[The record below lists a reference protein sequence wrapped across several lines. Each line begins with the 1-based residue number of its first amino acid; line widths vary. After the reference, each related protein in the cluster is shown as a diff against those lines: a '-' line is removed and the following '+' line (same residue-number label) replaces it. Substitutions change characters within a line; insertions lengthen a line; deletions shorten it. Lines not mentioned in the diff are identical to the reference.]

1 MVLPAKP
8 VLMVSGT
15 SSWEEGLTNLRAAF
29 ARLDAELARDGIA
42 PAGRPVAVFTE
53 TTDDLFRFD
62 AMVPVGQIPNPAPAL
77 GPDLRF
83 GTTPSGRAYRFVH
96 RGPYDD
102 IDSTYETITAYL
114 DAKDVAAKDAFIEEY
129 LDDISDP
136 ADPNLGI
143 NIFVQPR

>member
-1 MVLPAKP
+1 M
-8 VLMVSGT
+8 
-15 SSWEEGLTNLRAAF
+15 
-29 ARLDAELARDGIA
+29 
-42 PAGRPVAVFTE
+42 FTE
-53 TTDDLFRFD
+53 TTDDNFRFD
-62 AMVPVGQIPNPAPAL
+62 AMVPVGAAPSPAPAL
-77 GPDLRF
+77 GPDMRF
-83 GTTPSGRAYRFVH
+83 GTTPSGKAYRFVH

-136 ADPNLGI
+136 SDPGLGI